1 MASFFLNAA
10 FTRHNFPWMQM
21 TKTSPWKQHGKK
33 TTDTKLCRSG
43 YMDPLA
49 LAAFK
54 LSTEAHDG
62 MCQSRSLAPSLSF
75 CYLIFL
81 AFGGGI
87 KRKQQFLGHLLQ
99 ENAVYIKYSM
109 LLRYQSNLHSLFFCS
124 HKKTILSKQS
134 RNVQSVFFL
143 IGVNVFLKNTKFKQQ
158 NTSPSSPED
167 TISLNAPTIPTC
179 LREKPDIYD
188 MGTMGN
194 RPEGRFTE
202 YCNKKLTNRR
212 SQESVAN
219 TSASLVRRTNILE
232 GERWEHFRTM
242 CLWFCVLCH
251 N

>member
-1 MASFFLNAA
+1 METTWKKDNRYQ
-10 FTRHNFPWMQM
+10 TMQVRL
-21 TKTSPWKQHGKK
+21 HGQ
-33 TTDTKLCRSG
+33 T
-43 YMDPLA
+43 MDPLA

-109 LLRYQSNLHSLFFCS
+109 LLRYQSNLHSLFFYS

-143 IGVNVFLKNTKFKQQ
+143 IGVNVFLKNNTKFKQQ

-194 RPEGRFTE
+194 RPEGCFTE
-202 YCNKKLTNRR
+202 YCNKLLTNGR